1 MKQRSDAQLDTAAPY
16 DGQSLNPEPLP
27 QQGDRLLREEN
38 PEHAYTRPADTQQA
52 DTRDVPEP
60 QGGGLLTFGGHLE
73 VLRRML
79 FRVVLVVVS
88 LGVVIFCFKKE
99 TFSILLAPHTSDFC
113 TFTLIEQALNALG
126 WQFQF
131 DDYDVPLIST
141 QLSAQFMTHITVSCL
156 LAVLLA
162 SPYIV
167 FELFRF
173 ISPALYESEKRY
185 SYLVACVVYALFLLG
200 LAMSYFILFPISFQ
214 FLATY
219 QVDADIV
226 NTITLDS
233 YITTFIT
240 LTFVMGV
247 VFQLP
252 VIILVL
258 GRMGLV
264 DAPLLKKYRPYA
276 FVLIMIVAAIITPP
290 DIFTLVMV
298 TLPVYGLYE
307 LSIRALQVWGKP
319 V

>member
-1 MKQRSDAQLDTAAPY
+1 MKQRSEAKHDNSVLDDAQ
-16 DGQSLNPEPLP
+16 SRMSEPASQKDDVRACESDSQP
-27 QQGDRLLREEN
+27 QES
-38 PEHAYTRPADTQQA
+38 
-52 DTRDVPEP
+52 
-60 QGGGLLTFGGHLE
+60 GLMTFGGHME
-73 VLRRML
+73 VFRRML
-79 FRVVLVVVS
+79 FRVVLVVVAFS
-88 LGVVIFCFKKE
+88 LTIFYFKEE
-99 TFSILLAPHTSDFC
+99 TFELLLAPHTSDFC
-113 TFTLIEQALNALG
+113 TFRFIEQVIGTLG
-126 WQFQF
+126 WDFHF

-141 QLSAQFMTHITVSCL
+141 ELSAQFMTHITVSCL
-156 LAVLLA
+156 LAVLFA

-185 SYLVACVVYALFLLG
+185 SYVVAGVIYSLFLLG

-219 QVDADIV
+219 QVNAAIV

-264 DAPLLKKYRPYA
+264 DAPLLRKYRPYA
-276 FVLIMIVAAIITPP
+276 FIIIMIVAAIITPP
-290 DIFTLVMV
+290 DIFTLIMV
-298 TLPVYGLYE
+298 TLPVYGLFE
-307 LSIRALQVWGKP
+307 LSIMALSRYTRR
-319 V
+319 